1 MKFQKI
7 LVPVDE
13 YGKAN
18 DALEQA
24 LEMVKLSGG
33 SVTALHVTNRE
44 GADPSTEVTTVDA
57 SKKAEDAGIQAMTE
71 IRKGTPAEVI
81 IAESKN
87 YDVIVMGTAKK
98 KKILANSVAREVIKS
113 AACPVIVV
121 RSKR

>member
-44 GADPSTEVTTVDA
+44 GADPSSEVTTVDA

-87 YDVIVMGTAKK
+87 YDVIVMGTARK